1 MIKLLEVVET
11 YNDTWQI
18 TFYYIMVLI
27 FLVGIFWTYM
37 QVFVKKAK
45 PQKKPLK
52 ENIIYQHSED
62 IIEEYDLPKITKKN
76 YKKKMSATTSS
87 SNKKKSTNSK
97 NSKANKAKSKVS
109 KSTNKKN

>member
-62 IIEEYDLPKITKKN
+62 IIEESSKD
-76 YKKKMSATTSS
+76 YKKKSRR
-87 SNKKKSTNSK
+87 KKK
-97 NSKANKAKSKVS
+97 
-109 KSTNKKN
+109 

>member
-62 IIEEYDLPKITKKN
+62 IIEEYDLPRNAKKN
-76 YKKKMSATTSS
+76 YKKKTNVTTS

-97 NSKANKAKSKVS
+97 NNKTKKGKSKE